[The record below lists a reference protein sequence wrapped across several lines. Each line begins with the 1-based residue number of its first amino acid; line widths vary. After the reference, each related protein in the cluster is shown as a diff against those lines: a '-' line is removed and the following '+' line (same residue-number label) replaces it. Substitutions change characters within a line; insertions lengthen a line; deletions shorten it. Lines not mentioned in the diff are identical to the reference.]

1 MNDVALCA
9 NGLTYLRFCAIITSR
24 KAVEN
29 MLVVNK
35 NLNPKN
41 ICGKKYRSPAFSMSA
56 IFSIPFVVLAI
67 VVSLCLPPREG
78 RGVIVGLI
86 FVVLLAVP
94 IVMLLSFREMS
105 YIIAK
110 DRLYFFS
117 SQVTYL
123 KNENRKKP
131 RCVRTNG
138 SIEYSDI
145 KDFRYIG
152 VKFEG
157 YYSINRRIAPP
168 RIVIIGDDF
177 EVEIYAYKN
186 LIKRIKELNQ
196 N

>member
-1 MNDVALCA
+1 
-9 NGLTYLRFCAIITSR
+9 
-24 KAVEN
+24 

-67 VVSLCLPPREG
+67 YASISIPPREG
-78 RGVIVGLI
+78 KGVIIGLVLVI
-86 FVVLLAVP
+86 LLALP
-94 IVMLLSFREMS
+94 IALLLSFRETS
-105 YIIAK
+105 YILAK

-117 SQVTYL
+117 SQVIYL
-123 KNENRKKP
+123 KNENRKKS

-152 VKFEG
+152 AKFEG
-157 YYSINRRIAPP
+157 YYPSNRSIAPP
-168 RIVIIGDDF
+168 RVVIIGDDF
-177 EVEIYAYKN
+177 EVEIYAYKS
-186 LIKRIKELNQ
+186 LIKRIKELNLNQ
-196 N
+196 RFDSVG